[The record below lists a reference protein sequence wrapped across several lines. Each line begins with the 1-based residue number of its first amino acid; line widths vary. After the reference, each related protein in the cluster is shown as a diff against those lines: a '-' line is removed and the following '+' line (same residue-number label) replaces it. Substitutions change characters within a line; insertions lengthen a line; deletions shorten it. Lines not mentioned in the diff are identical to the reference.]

1 MKNIPI
7 YKYYCTKGH
16 NASDSGKLKY
26 YLATYVRDIWCKT
39 CNGKLSIE
47 K

>member
-1 MKNIPI
+1 MENIPI
-7 YKYYCTKGH
+7 YKYYCPKGH

-26 YLATYVRDIWCKT
+26 YLATVARDIRCRT
-39 CNGKLSIE
+39 CDSKLFIE